1 MEYLSETLKCLKC
14 WKVSE
19 GSVIMVNRNPGEDV
33 YHKES
38 RVAQVSYGLK
48 YTTSGK
54 LLTGRISWFGDK
66 IGVK

>member
-1 MEYLSETLKCLKC
+1 
-14 WKVSE
+14 
-19 GSVIMVNRNPGEDV
+19 MVNRNPGEDV